1 MTTTKG
7 AGVTEC
13 QADWTIESVLDDYIA
28 DNKLSRR
35 KRAYLQAVFDRTI
48 DSIEEAVS
56 LDIAGSIYCSEL
68 ELPQGSYWCQC
79 VAAALDFMTPSSEL
93 LSDGRQLWALNW
105 RLVLNNFLEIEDA
118 EAIGYTVDSASLGWV
133 NKLTRLRAKHA
144 EAMGR

>member
-7 AGVTEC
+7 AGVIEC
-13 QADWTIESVLDDYIA
+13 QADWTIESVINDYIA

-35 KRAYLQAVFDRTI
+35 KHAYLRAIFERTI
-48 DSIEEAVS
+48 FSIDEAVS

-93 LSDGRQLWALNW
+93 LSDGRRLDLLNE
-105 RLVLNNFLEIEDA
+105 RLVLNGFLEPEDA
-118 EAIGYTVDSASLGWV
+118 EAME
-133 NKLTRLRAKHA
+133 R
-144 EAMGR
+144 